1 MLLSVCAV
9 LNQDLGKTSSFL
21 GRAAHAAFLGMIAH
35 QDGAVAKELHEE
47 EGRKAFT
54 VSPLLYTSDEKKPYI
69 RFTTSSPLLSRLF
82 LEIVQA
88 KPPEHIDLDGQLSPV
103 EAWCIEA
110 SQHPEARQTT
120 YYELMGRWL
129 SRRNPPN
136 RITLKFLS
144 PTTFR
149 SGGRNIP
156 LPLPHLVF
164 GSLVEHWNTFAPFA
178 LDPGIKRFIEESLA
192 ISGFRLRSDLVSIAG
207 GKQVGFM
214 GSCTYIATQSDPYAL
229 AGLNLLTDF
238 AFFSGVGAKTT
249 MGMGQTRRIT
259 TNARSLSLR
268 ARLNPS

>member
-9 LNQDLGKTSSFL
+9 LKDVGDLERISPFL
-21 GRAAHAAFLGMIAH
+21 GRATHAAFLGMIAH
-35 QDGAVAKELHEE
+35 YDAAAAKELHDE

-54 VSPLLYTSDEKKPYI
+54 VSPLLHTPGEKPSKCYT
-69 RFTTSSPLLSRLF
+69 RFTTFSPSLSQLF

-88 KPPEHIDLDGQLSPV
+88 ESPAHIDLDGQLIPV

-110 SQHPEARQTT
+110 SQHVEATQTT
-120 YYELMGRWL
+120 YYELMGHWL
-129 SRRNPPN
+129 SRRNPPT

-149 SGGRNIP
+149 SRGRNMP

-164 GSLVEHWNTFAPFA
+164 GSLVEHWNALAPFA
-178 LDPGIKRFIEESLA
+178 LDSSIKTFVEESLA

-214 GSCTYIATQSDPYAL
+214 GSCTYIATQNDPFPL
-229 AGLNLLTDF
+229 ASLNLLADF

-249 MGMGQTRRIT
+249 MGMGQTRRV
-259 TNARSLSLR
+259 S
-268 ARLNPS
+268 